1 MPVKSEILQFV
12 EKQFESS
19 KEPVSG
25 IHIKMA
31 DGTMCN
37 VILIEEN
44 NVVRVYMNHQDM
56 GRFEKY
62 DGQGY
67 QYAFYQANR
76 VGMKKNGYTINERM
90 MMSICENHNLI
101 RLFKA

>member
-1 MPVKSEILQFV
+1 MTTKSEILQFV
-12 EKQFESS
+12 EKLFESS

-37 VILIEEN
+37 VTLVEN
-44 NVVRVYMNHQDM
+44 NNAVHVIMNNQDM

-67 QYAFYQANR
+67 QYAFYQKRR
-76 VGMKKNGYTINERM
+76 VGMKKEGYTINEQM
-90 MMSICENHNLI
+90 MMSTCEYHNLI

>member
-1 MPVKSEILQFV
+1 MPTKSEILQFV
-12 EKQFESS
+12 EELFESS

-31 DGTMCN
+31 DDTMCN
-37 VILIEEN
+37 VKLAEDN
-44 NVVRVYMNHQDM
+44 NAIHVYMNNQNM

-67 QYAFYQANR
+67 QYAFYQNNR
-76 VGMKKNGYTINERM
+76 IGIKKNGYTINELM
-90 MMSICENHNLI
+90 MMSICENHKLI

>member
-1 MPVKSEILQFV
+1 MPINSEILQFV

-25 IHIKMA
+25 IHIKMD

-37 VILIEEN
+37 VKLVEN
-44 NVVRVYMNHQDM
+44 NNAVHVYMNNENM

-67 QYAFYQANR
+67 QYAFYQTNR
-76 VGMKKNGYTINERM
+76 IGMKKNGYTINERM
-90 MMSICENHNLI
+90 MMSICETHELI

>member
-1 MPVKSEILQFV
+1 MAAKSKILQFV
-12 EKQFESS
+12 EELFESL

-37 VILIEEN
+37 VILKEDN
-44 NVVRVYMNHQDM
+44 NGVHVFMNNQDM

-67 QYAFYQANR
+67 QYAFYQKNR
-76 VGMKKNGYTINERM
+76 IGMKKNGYTINECM
-90 MMSICENHNLI
+90 MMSICESHDFI
-101 RLFKA
+101 RLVKA